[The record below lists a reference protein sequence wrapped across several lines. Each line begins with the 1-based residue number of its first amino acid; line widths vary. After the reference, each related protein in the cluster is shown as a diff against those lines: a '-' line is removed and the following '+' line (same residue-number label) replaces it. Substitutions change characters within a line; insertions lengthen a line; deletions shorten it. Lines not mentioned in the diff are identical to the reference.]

1 MESENKYVDGDILKK
16 DVISREAWIVVVVDG
31 ELMLQPLTSSKFPD
45 TTLKPLRLGDDL
57 LKYEYIKLASA
68 SMTK

>member
-1 MESENKYVDGDILKK
+1 MELENKYKEGDILKK
-16 DVISREAWIVVVVDG
+16 DLRSRQSWIVIEVDG
-31 ELMLQPLTSSKFPD
+31 KLMLQPLTSSKFPD

-57 LKYEYIKLASA
+57 LKYEYMKLASA